1 MLVSSCTTLLIYLL
15 NLLIC
20 KDLDGTKQWSTGF
33 RFDENCCAPLIS
45 WIVIVWLFFVQ
56 TPFYSVNWLIGW
68 KTSTNFSS
76 NWRDHM
82 LTSCFVNSR
91 STMLEQLILLS
102 ERESC
107 YFWTCFFF
115 SFFFGLLQFP
125 FTWLFLSTLT
135 LSSKYILPSCWLAS
149 NSLKIIFK

>member
-1 MLVSSCTTLLIYLL
+1 MLVSSCTSLLIYLL

-115 SFFFGLLQFP
+115 SFFLGCCSSLSLDFSLALSLCPASIFYLVAGLLR
-125 FTWLFLSTLT
+125 TAW
-135 LSSKYILPSCWLAS
+135 K
-149 NSLKIIFK
+149 